1 MIRGTVTYIAPPD
14 VLAREL
20 KSGLKE
26 GLQAMI
32 EHWHSHMLP
41 GHFERPAHNKYGYAK
56 RSPKWNATKARRT
69 SQSIDLVY
77 TGRLKREACRS
88 IRVSGTVNKAQG
100 VLDVPKYAYMWKP
113 HESAKKTR
121 KEKRLVAL
129 GIMRQMGDYTGMG
142 RGSNSFRNYIN
153 KADEMLRI
161 TDDEIAQL
169 AVELDRRLGETLNKT
184 RETRTLTP

>member
-41 GHFERPAHNKYGYAK
+41 GHFERQAHAQYGYKNRSEKWIK
-56 RSPKWNATKARRT
+56 RKLYKTGQAV
-69 SQSIDLVY
+69 DLVF
-77 TGRLKREACRS
+77 TGRLKRDAIRS
-88 IRVSGTVNKAQG
+88 IRISGTANKAQG
-100 VLDVPKYAYMWKP
+100 VLDLPKYAYQ
-113 HESAKKTR
+113 TR
-121 KEKRLVAL
+121 RYAT
-129 GIMRQMGDYTGMG
+129 RQAP
-142 RGSNSFRNYIN
+142 N
-153 KADEMLRI
+153 KAAEIIAITEAEM
-161 TDDEIAQL
+161 TQL